1 MDLTQSAEWQQLK
14 AHSTSIEESHLH
26 DLFENDE
33 TRDKRFSFRNQDLF
47 IDFSKQRIVPETL
60 QLLTELARANNLEE
74 KIKDLFGGQRVNTFE
89 NRPALHSALRLPDYR
104 TLELDDH
111 DIVVDVHA
119 QLKKMETLVERLHS
133 AQARGYSGR
142 PIRNVVHIGVGGSDL
157 GPLMTNRALCD
168 YPCPA
173 SHPLEVFFVSSMD
186 GSQLSLLLKKLDA
199 SETLFVIASKSF
211 TTLDTLANAETA
223 KDWIM
228 DRSNV
233 DENLVLQNHF
243 IGISANPEKM
253 ASFGISEDNQLL
265 FWDWVGGRYS
275 MWSCIGFPI
284 ALQIGSTRFRELLS
298 GAHCMD
304 EHFRSAPLEQNIPV
318 LMALIG
324 IWNINFLDIHAHAVL
339 PYDGRL
345 ARFPAYLEQLEMESN
360 GKNTTLDLKSVDYAT
375 CPIIWGEIGPNAQHA
390 FYQLLHQ
397 GTEKVMCDFIA
408 PARRYNDIEEQKG
421 SEILRRQHIL
431 ALSNCFAQ
439 SRVLAFG
446 DHALSETDDVPFY
459 KRYHGN
465 QPSTTIL
472 LDELTPFALGQLI
485 ALYEHK
491 VFAQSVIWNI
501 NPFDQWGVELG
512 KVMASETLSVLHGNN
527 SLTEQ
532 KMDPSTLTLIN
543 EILNLQDK

>member
-1 MDLTQSAEWQQLK
+1 MQLTQSKEWRNLQS
-14 AHSTSIEESHLH
+14 HSEEIREQHLH
-26 DLFENDE
+26 QLFSSYPNRAD
-33 TRDKRFSFRNQDLF
+33 DFSFRSKDLF

-60 QLLTELARANNLEE
+60 SLLTQLANARHLPE
-74 KIKDLFGGQRVNTFE
+74 KITQLFGGSRVNTFE
-89 NRPALHSALRLPDYR
+89 NRPALHTALRLPPERNLTVDG
-104 TLELDDH
+104 ED
-111 DIVVDVHA
+111 VVKSVHA
-119 QLKKMETLVERLHS
+119 ELEKMEKLVDRLHN
-133 AQARGYSGR
+133 AQVRGFSGR

-157 GPLMTNRALCD
+157 GPLMTNKALCD
-168 YPCPA
+168 HEGLGKQKLNVHFA
-173 SHPLEVFFVSSMD
+173 SSMD
-186 GSQLSLLLKKLDA
+186 GSQLALLLKKLEP

-223 KDWIM
+223 KNWIM
-228 DRSNV
+228 DRSQT
-233 DENLVLQNHF
+233 EEALILQHHF
-243 IGISANPEKM
+243 VGISANPRKM
-253 ASFGISEDNQLL
+253 TEFGIAPDKQLL

-275 MWSCIGFPI
+275 MWSTIGFPI
-284 ALQIGSTRFRELLS
+284 ALQIGMDGFRELLA
-298 GAHCMD
+298 GAHHMD
-304 EHFRSAPLEQNIPV
+304 EHFKKTPFEQNIPV

-324 IWNINFLDIHAHAVL
+324 IWNINFLDIHAHAIL

-345 ARFPAYLEQLEMESN
+345 DRFPAYLEQLEMESN
-360 GKNTTLDLKSVDYAT
+360 GKHTTLNETAVDYAT

-408 PARRYNDIEEQKG
+408 PIRRYHKETEGKAVLQK
-421 SEILRRQHIL
+421 QHTL

-446 DHALSETDDVPFY
+446 DHALSGEQDLPAY

-472 LDELTPFALGQLI
+472 LDELTPFTLGQLV

-491 VFAQSVIWNI
+491 VFIQSVIWNI

-512 KVMASETLSVLHGNN
+512 KVMANETLALLCQTCEISEDIDASTA
-527 SLTEQ
+527 SLIQ
-532 KMDPSTLTLIN
+532 
-543 EILNLQDK
+543 EILSRQDH